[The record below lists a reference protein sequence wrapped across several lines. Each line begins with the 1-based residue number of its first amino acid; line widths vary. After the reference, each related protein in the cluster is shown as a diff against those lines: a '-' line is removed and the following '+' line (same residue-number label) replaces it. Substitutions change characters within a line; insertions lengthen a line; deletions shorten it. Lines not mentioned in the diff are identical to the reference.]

1 MKKTAGYALLEV
13 VVSIAISAIIITG
26 TAVAFEHAARFNA
39 KAREKLN
46 AEIAVQNAAEIV
58 LAEGYPTTT
67 DLTSSGV
74 TIDALI
80 PEETNYYK
88 VTITSGDVSL
98 TINAGKAAGDAP

>member
-39 KAREKLN
+39 KAREKLG

-58 LAEGYPTTT
+58 LAEGYRE
-67 DLTSSGV
+67 DLNIDGVTFAATSS
-74 TIDALI
+74 
-80 PEETNYYK
+80 EETNYYE

>member
-39 KAREKLN
+39 KAREKLG

-58 LAEGYPTTT
+58 LAEGYQD
-67 DLTSSGV
+67 DLDIDGVDLEATSPDG
-74 TIDALI
+74 
-80 PEETNYYK
+80 TNYYE